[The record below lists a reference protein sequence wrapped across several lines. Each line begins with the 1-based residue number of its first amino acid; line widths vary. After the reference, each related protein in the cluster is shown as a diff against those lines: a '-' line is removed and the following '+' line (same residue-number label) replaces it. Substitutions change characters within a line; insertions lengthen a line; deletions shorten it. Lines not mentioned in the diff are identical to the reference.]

1 MKIKI
6 SVLSG
11 VELDWAVMHCL
22 RPGNSLEFFLKQRV
36 FPQKAFR
43 YSTDWGLS
51 GPIMENYDIYPCK
64 YHVCATSN
72 PNSYQA
78 GVGTAW
84 YQGETP
90 LIAICRSIVAT
101 VQNSDEIEIPDELHT
116 YCMQFNS

>member
-22 RPGNSLEFFLKQRV
+22 HPGNSLEFFLRQRV

-43 YSTDWGLS
+43 YSTDWGLT
-51 GPIMENYDIYPCK
+51 GPIMENYEIYPSK
-64 YHVCATSN
+64 YHACATSN

-78 GVGTAW
+78 GVGIAW
-84 YQGETP
+84 CRGETP
-90 LIAICRSIVAT
+90 LIAICRSIVAI
-101 VQNSDEIEIPDELHT
+101 VQNTDGIEIPDELRA
-116 YCMQFNS
+116 YCRQFKN